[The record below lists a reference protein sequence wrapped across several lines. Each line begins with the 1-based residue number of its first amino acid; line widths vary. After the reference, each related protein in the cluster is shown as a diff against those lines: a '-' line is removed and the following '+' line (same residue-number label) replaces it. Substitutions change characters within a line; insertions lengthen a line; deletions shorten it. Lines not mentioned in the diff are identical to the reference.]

1 MTRHEK
7 MGAMVSRP
15 RLGRPRH
22 IPEESAVDTSPREQI
37 LDAAAALFVEHGFAA
52 TSTRMIAERV
62 GIRQASLYY
71 HFSGKD
77 ELLVELLTTSVRPS
91 LDAVDAIEALV
102 PERASAAAALY
113 LLASVDVDTLA
124 RTPHNAGT
132 LYLLPEIQHER
143 YDEFRA
149 ERRQLQ
155 EAYGRLASQAA
166 TPTVLSLLTPTQLGE
181 LLIQLTEVVIQIRRV
196 REPDDSDAAA
206 IATSCL
212 RLCGLQDAAIE
223 RARTQAE
230 TSATGLL

>member
-1 MTRHEK
+1 MMGRDK
-7 MGAMVSRP
+7 MGTMVSRP

-22 IPEESAVDTSPREQI
+22 APGETGADGSPREQI

-77 ELLVELLTTSVRPS
+77 ELLIELLTTSVRPS
-91 LDAVDAIEALV
+91 LDAVVAIEALV

-113 LLASVDVDTLA
+113 FLAGVDVDTLT
-124 RTPHNAGT
+124 RTPHNIGT

-143 YDEFRA
+143 YDDFRA

-155 EAYGRLASQAA
+155 GAYGRLGTRAA
-166 TPTVLSLLTPTQLGE
+166 APGVLSGITPTQLGE

-196 REPDDSDAAA
+196 REPDDSDTAA

-212 RLCGLQDAAIE
+212 RLCGLDDDAIG
-223 RARTQAE
+223 RARTEACE
-230 TSATGLL
+230 MAVHV